1 MLLMERESIKKITRR
16 MLYGS
21 ESLVTFILFAAV
33 TTILVWGFNRAKSYG
48 RLGILA
54 WLQSIVLMSPWLLFF
69 GLFAVGIYLNLVSIL
84 FLLVA
89 SIVIYIY
96 LGKKLRAEGQ
106 ETLLQQKAAERISR
120 QAEQERVANVK
131 TPEGVESEAEIEVSA
146 IPDEDLVTL
155 KGIFGIDTFFAT
167 ETIPYQD
174 GAIFK
179 GNLRGEPD
187 LAYAKM
193 SEKLDLAFENKYRL
207 FLVESPESK
216 PVVVILP
223 KTNDPQ
229 TTTLAQKNLALVLL
243 LGTVVTSLE
252 ASSVLQGFDLFDN
265 FERYGE
271 AVALALGLWSIII
284 AHETGHKILAN
295 RYNIRLS
302 IPFFLPN
309 WQIGSFGAITRFESL
324 LPNRTA
330 LFDIAFAGPAVGGI
344 LSLILLVF
352 GLVLSQP
359 GSAFELPTEFFRAS
373 VLVGTLAKVIL
384 GSDLETAVVDI
395 NPLVIIGWLGLVINA
410 LNLLPAGKLDGGRI
424 VHAIYGRKTARRST
438 LVTLIILGIISLF
451 NPANPIPLYWAIL
464 ILFLQRDLE
473 RPVQNELTEPDD
485 SRAAWGLLALF
496 LMLATLIPLSTSLAG
511 RIGLGS

>member
-1 MLLMERESIKKITRR
+1 MLD
-16 MLYGS
+16 GS
-21 ESLVTFILFAAV
+21 ESLATFILFAAV
-33 TTILVWGFNRAKSYG
+33 TVILVWGYNRAKTYG

-69 GLFAVGIYLNLVSIL
+69 GLFALGIYLNLVSIL
-84 FLLVA
+84 FLLIA
-89 SIVIYIY
+89 SISIYIW
-96 LGKKLRAEGQ
+96 LGKQLREAGQ
-106 ETLLQQKAAERISR
+106 ETLLQQKAAERIKRATIESTASVEG
-120 QAEQERVANVK
+120 QTDAE
-131 TPEGVESEAEIEVSA
+131 TPTAEISP
-146 IPDEDLVTL
+146 IPDEDLATI

-187 LAYAKM
+187 VAYAKM
-193 SEKLDLAFENKYRL
+193 SDKLQQAFADKYRL
-207 FLVESPESK
+207 FLVESPEER

-243 LGTVVTSLE
+243 IGTILTSLE
-252 ASSVLQGFDLFDN
+252 ASSILQGFDLFDN
-265 FERYGE
+265 FGRYAE
-271 AVALALGLWSIII
+271 AIPLSLGLWSVLI
-284 AHETGHKILAN
+284 AHELGHKAIAN

-344 LSLILLVF
+344 LSLLLLIL
-352 GLVLSQP
+352 GLILSHP
-359 GSAFELPTEFFRAS
+359 GSTFQLPTEFFRAS
-373 VLVGTLAKVIL
+373 ILVGTLAKVVL
-384 GSDLETAVVDI
+384 GSALEEAVVDI
-395 NPLVIIGWLGLVINA
+395 NPLVIIGWLGLVITA

-438 LVTLIILGIISLF
+438 LATLIILGIVSLF
-451 NPANPIPLYWAIL
+451 NPANPIPLYWAVL

>member
-1 MLLMERESIKKITRR
+1 MLD
-16 MLYGS
+16 GS
-21 ESLVTFILFAAV
+21 ESLATFILFAAV
-33 TTILVWGFNRAKSYG
+33 TVILVWGYNRAKTYG

-69 GLFAVGIYLNLVSIL
+69 GLFALGIYLNLVSIL
-84 FLLVA
+84 FLLIA
-89 SIVIYIY
+89 SISIYIW
-96 LGKKLRAEGQ
+96 LGKQLREAGQ
-106 ETLLQQKAAERISR
+106 ETLLQQKAAERIKRATIESTASVEG
-120 QAEQERVANVK
+120 QTDAE
-131 TPEGVESEAEIEVSA
+131 TPTAEISP
-146 IPDEDLVTL
+146 IPDEDLATI

-187 LAYAKM
+187 VAYAKM
-193 SEKLDLAFENKYRL
+193 SDKLQQAFADKYRL
-207 FLVESPESK
+207 FLVESPEER

-243 LGTVVTSLE
+243 IGTILTSLE
-252 ASSVLQGFDLFDN
+252 ASSILQGFDLFDN
-265 FERYGE
+265 FARYAE
-271 AVALALGLWSIII
+271 AIPLSLGLWSVLI
-284 AHETGHKILAN
+284 AHELGHKAIAN

-330 LFDIAFAGPAVGGI
+330 LFDITFAGPAVGGI
-344 LSLILLVF
+344 LSLLLLIL
-352 GLVLSQP
+352 GLILSHP
-359 GSAFELPTEFFRAS
+359 GSTFQLPTEFFRAS
-373 VLVGTLAKVIL
+373 ILVGTLAKVVL
-384 GSDLETAVVDI
+384 GSALEEAVVDI
-395 NPLVIIGWLGLVINA
+395 NPLVIIGWLGLVITA

-438 LVTLIILGIISLF
+438 LATLIILGIVSLF
-451 NPANPIPLYWAIL
+451 NPANPIPLYWAVL

>member
-1 MLLMERESIKKITRR
+1 MLD
-16 MLYGS
+16 GS
-21 ESLVTFILFAAV
+21 ESLATFILFAAV
-33 TTILVWGFNRAKSYG
+33 TVILVWGYNRAKTYG

-69 GLFAVGIYLNLVSIL
+69 GLFALGIYLNLVSIL
-84 FLLVA
+84 FLLIA
-89 SIVIYIY
+89 SIAIYIW
-96 LGKKLRAEGQ
+96 LGKQLREAGQ
-106 ETLLQQKAAERISR
+106 ETLLQQKAAERIKRATIESTASVEE
-120 QAEQERVANVK
+120 QKDAE
-131 TPEGVESEAEIEVSA
+131 TPTAEISP
-146 IPDEDLVTL
+146 IPDEDLATI

-187 LAYAKM
+187 VAYAKM
-193 SEKLDLAFENKYRL
+193 SDKLQQAFADKYRL
-207 FLVESPESK
+207 FLVESPEER

-243 LGTVVTSLE
+243 IGTILTSLE
-252 ASSVLQGFDLFDN
+252 ASSILQGFDLFDN
-265 FERYGE
+265 FARYAE
-271 AVALALGLWSIII
+271 AIPLSLGLWSVLI
-284 AHETGHKILAN
+284 AHELGHKAIAN

-344 LSLILLVF
+344 LSLLLLIL
-352 GLVLSQP
+352 GLILSHP
-359 GSAFELPTEFFRAS
+359 GSTFQLPTEFFRAS
-373 VLVGTLAKVIL
+373 ILVGTLAKVVL
-384 GSDLETAVVDI
+384 GSALEEAVVDI
-395 NPLVIIGWLGLVINA
+395 NPLVIIGWLGLVITA

-438 LVTLIILGIISLF
+438 LATLIILGIVSLF
-451 NPANPIPLYWAIL
+451 NPANPIPLYWAVL